1 MMHQSGRVSDHPALF
16 YFFPFEKSC
25 RPMADLKTTLR
36 HLLEENDIAA
46 AGACVKQDRKAMTV
60 LIRLAY
66 DKETLVGWRAI
77 LAVGRAA
84 RELAGTDREF
94 LRETCRKLLWSLSD
108 ESGGIGWSAPEM
120 LGEIVSADPGRFADL
135 VPLIAGVFDVEEDT
149 FRAGALYAL
158 RRIAEQEPRLVLPHR
173 EQVTAGLAEKDPRTR
188 IFGLQALGLLWRAGC
203 QEGTWAV
210 SDRQVL
216 KNAVQQLVNDM
227 SEAWVYGEADFQSI
241 LVRDIAHDIYN
252 LLI

>member
-1 MMHQSGRVSDHPALF
+1 MGNLKNELVRELEANALSGIAVRAAVDRRVLS
-16 YFFPFEKSC
+16 
-25 RPMADLKTTLR
+25 R
-36 HLLEENDIAA
+36 
-46 AGACVKQDRKAMTV
+46 

-84 RELAGTDREF
+84 REMAGTDREF

-120 LGEIVSADPGRFADL
+120 LGEIVSADAGRFADL

-149 FRAGALYAL
+149 FRPGALYAL

-173 EQVTAGLAEKDPRTR
+173 EQITAALAERDPRTR
-188 IFGLQALGLLWRAGC
+188 IFALQTIGLIWRAGC
-203 QEGTWAV
+203 QDEAWTEN
-210 SDRQVL
+210 DRQAVRD
-216 KNAVQQLVNDM
+216 AVQKLLNDR
-227 SEAWVYGEADFQSI
+227 SEAWVYGESDFQSV
-241 LVRDIAHDIYN
+241 LVSDISHDIYR

>member
-1 MMHQSGRVSDHPALF
+1 
-16 YFFPFEKSC
+16 
-25 RPMADLKTTLR
+25 MAGLKTKLT
-36 HLLEENDIAA
+36 HLLEENDIASA
-46 AGACVKQDRKAMTV
+46 AVCVKQDRKAMTA

-149 FRAGALYAL
+149 FRAGAIYAL
-158 RRIAEQEPRLVLPHR
+158 KRIAEQAPRMVLPHR
-173 EQVTAGLAEKDPRTR
+173 QQLAAALAEKDPRTR
-188 IFGLQALGLLWRAGC
+188 IFALQTLGLIWSAGC
-203 QEGTWAV
+203 HEGSWTV

-216 KNAVQQLVNDM
+216 KNAVQKLVNDM
-227 SEAWVYGEADFQSI
+227 SEAWVYEETDFQST
-241 LVRDIAHDIYN
+241 LVSDIAHNIYN
-252 LLI
+252 SII

>member
-1 MMHQSGRVSDHPALF
+1 MV
-16 YFFPFEKSC
+16 
-25 RPMADLKTTLR
+25 DLKTTLK
-36 HLLEENDIAA
+36 HLLEENDIAS
-46 AGACVKQDRKAMTV
+46 AGACVKQDRKAMTA

-66 DKETLVGWRAI
+66 DKETLAGWRAI

-84 RELAGTDREF
+84 RELANTDREF

-149 FRAGALYAL
+149 FRAGAIYAL

-173 EQVTAGLAEKDPRTR
+173 QQLAAALVGKDPRAR
-188 IFGLQALGLLWRAGC
+188 IFSLQTIGLIWRAGC
-203 QEGTWAV
+203 QEGAWIGK
-210 SDRQVL
+210 DREAI
-216 KNAVQQLVNDM
+216 KDAVQTLLHDR
-227 SEAWVYGEADFQSI
+227 SEAWIYQEFAFQSI
-241 LVRDIAHDIYN
+241 LVSDIARDIHN

>member
-1 MMHQSGRVSDHPALF
+1 
-16 YFFPFEKSC
+16 
-25 RPMADLKTTLR
+25 MADLKTTIK
-36 HLLEENDIAA
+36 HFLEENDIAA
-46 AGACVKQDRKAMTV
+46 AAACVKQDRKAMTC
-60 LIRLAY
+60 LISLAY

-149 FRAGALYAL
+149 FRAGTLYAL
-158 RRIAEQEPRLVLPHR
+158 RRIAEQEPCLVLPHQ
-173 EQVTAGLAEKDPRTR
+173 EQITAALTERDPRTR
-188 IFGLQALGLLWRAGC
+188 IFGLQTIGLVWRAGC
-203 QEGTWAV
+203 QEGPWT
-210 SDRQVL
+210 
-216 KNAVQQLVNDM
+216 VNDCQKVKKAVERLLNDR
-227 SEAWVYGEADFQSI
+227 SETWVYGKTGFQSI
-241 LVRDIAHDIYN
+241 LVYDIAQDIYN
-252 LLI
+252 LII